1 MSALQ
6 DIALDFEA
14 QQAAGPTALQPGT
27 RRGGGLRGWF
37 EGLSIGGKITFFF
50 TLSLGLALAAGLFAI
65 GGFVELGERAQRISQ
80 THSQALAAEQLVTHL
95 ADSQRHAEVMVA
107 SGQRQRAAAALDQLA
122 LADQTIA
129 RLGDSLGDANP
140 QARQQLDSIRADVGD
155 WRSRIAG
162 FEASDTAGRAAGQ
175 RIVATGESV
184 LAAGREFSQQLGEDA
199 SSRSDAGASLIRTL
213 LFAWIGIA
221 IALTL
226 ITVVAQRYVNQT
238 VSGLLTSM
246 AGQMTRLAAGE
257 KNVEITGTTRHDEIG
272 AMARALQVFHRA
284 GLRLERLSRERA
296 ERARAELDEQTRL
309 KIQQEEA
316 RLERER
322 MLRDVADQ
330 FERTVGDVVTG
341 VVAASSQ
348 LQSTSRLMASTA
360 EDTSRRTGEVAE
372 AMDEANLGATAA
384 ASASDEFAM
393 SIGEIS
399 RQAASSAELAREAT
413 LSARNADTTIGAL
426 TASAQQVGEIV
437 ELIQAIAKRTNLL
450 ALNASIEAARGG
462 EAGRGFAVVA
472 SEVKELANQTSRAT
486 EKIAEQIRAMQDTT
500 GASVSA
506 LRTIAGQIE
515 QLETTAVA
523 IASAVD
529 QQSVA
534 GHDLARSID
543 LAARGTERV
552 SGHIAEVRQMALSTG
567 SAASQVLAS
576 ATSLESQA
584 ATLRQQV
591 QSFLTRVRA
600 G

>member
-6 DIALDFEA
+6 EIAVDL
-14 QQAAGPTALQPGT
+14 AAGRVAAAAAPSAGRDPAL
-27 RRGGGLRGWF
+27 RRWF
-37 EGLSIGGKITFFF
+37 EGLSVGGKITLFF

-80 THSQALAAEQLVTHL
+80 THAQALEAERLLVHL
-95 ADSQRHAEVMVA
+95 SDSQRHAEVMVLGGD
-107 SGQRQRAAAALDQLA
+107 SRRADAALDA
-122 LADQTIA
+122 LAAAQRTIDKLGESIGA
-129 RLGDSLGDANP
+129 GKSPAQQRLEQVREGIAGF
-140 QARQQLDSIRADVGD
+140 
-155 WRSRIAG
+155 RSRIEG
-162 FEASDTAGRAAGQ
+162 YDTAGDARRAEGRSIVGAGET
-175 RIVATGESV
+175 VLETGRA
-184 LAAGREFSQQLGEDA
+184 LAQLLGEDA
-199 SSRSDAGASLIRTL
+199 ARRTDDGASLISAL

-221 IALTL
+221 TALTL
-226 ITVVAQRYVNQT
+226 ITLVALRYVNQN
-238 VSGLLTSM
+238 VGGLLKSM

-257 KNVEITGTTRHDEIG
+257 KDVEITGTSRHDELG
-272 AMARALQVFHRA
+272 AMARALEVFHRA

-309 KIQQEEA
+309 QTQQEEA

-322 MLRDVADQ
+322 MLRDLADQ

-341 VVAASSQ
+341 VVAAASQ
-348 LQSTSRLMASTA
+348 LQTTSRLMAATA
-360 EDTSRRTGEVAE
+360 EDTSHRTGEVAG
-372 AMDEANLGATAA
+372 AIGEANLGATAA

-399 RQAASSAELAREAT
+399 RQAASSAELARAAT
-413 LSARNADTTIGAL
+413 LSARKADTTIGAL
-426 TASAQQVGEIV
+426 TVSAQQVGEIV
-437 ELIQAIAKRTNLL
+437 ELIQAIARRTNLL

-500 GASVSA
+500 SASVAA
-506 LRTIAGQIE
+506 LRAIAGQIE

-534 GHDLARSID
+534 GQDLARSID

-552 SGHIAEVRQMALSTG
+552 TSHIEEVRQAALSSG

-576 ATSLESQA
+576 ATTLESQA

-591 QSFLTRVRA
+591 QSFLARIR
-600 G
+600 GG